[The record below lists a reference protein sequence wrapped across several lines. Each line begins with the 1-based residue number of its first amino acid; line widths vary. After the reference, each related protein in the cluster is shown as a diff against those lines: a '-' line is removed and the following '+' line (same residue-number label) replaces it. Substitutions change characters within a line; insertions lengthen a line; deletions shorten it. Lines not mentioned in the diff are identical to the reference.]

1 MESGYSKRRVK
12 IPIED
17 LVKEWKDG
25 SSTRELGK
33 KYNTSSSSIA
43 DRLREYARKTGQ
55 KLERDTKIIIPMED
69 VIEEL
74 KKGKFYREIAKKYGV
89 SEDLLY
95 QRRKLYE
102 QEVGKTIEEILSS
115 DGNFEVNKK
124 RRYVPVED
132 MVKDWESGMKLL
144 ELAEKYNV
152 SRETVI
158 NRLKEYQYKTG
169 KQIIKTKRRKDIPLN
184 HIITDW
190 KAGMTLEKLEQK
202 YNIGRDTISE
212 RMREFEVES
221 GQKLERDFFERT
233 PKIDLPVEEIVVEW
247 KNGAILEELAQK
259 YGVTRNTIRRRL
271 EDYEESTGE
280 KLVREHS
287 RDRRKIKKELPID
300 EMFEDWKN
308 GTTYEELVKKYGVSR
323 STVILRIREYKM
335 NSGYNTSKKIV
346 RKNNPSKVRQN
357 KPKSDTVKNKQTTK
371 IGMAGIWKEHTN
383 GMSVASLAIKYR
395 MTEQEMKTKLE
406 QYQALLFTK
415 LYVDLNKPIEKI
427 AEEHNLPI
435 EDVQEKIKMVLRKE
449 AKNVPVDWYLR
460 KRIKG
465 GTAEEILKEYILITR
480 QAEKR
485 KSQTSKNDDGAR

>member
-43 DRLREYARKTGQ
+43 ERLREYARKTGQ
-55 KLERDTKIIIPMED
+55 KLVRDTKIVIPMED

-89 SEDLLY
+89 SEDVLY

-132 MVKDWESGMKLL
+132 MVKDWENGMKLL

-169 KQIIKTKRRKDIPLN
+169 KQIIKTKRRKEIPLN
-184 HIITDW
+184 DIIAEW

-202 YNIGRDTISE
+202 YNVGRDTISE
-212 RMREFEVES
+212 RMREFEAET
-221 GQKLERDFFERT
+221 GQKLERDFLART
-233 PKIDLPVEEIVVEW
+233 PKINLPVEEIVVEW

-271 EDYEESTGE
+271 ED
-280 KLVREHS
+280 
-287 RDRRKIKKELPID
+287 
-300 EMFEDWKN
+300 
-308 GTTYEELVKKYGVSR
+308 
-323 STVILRIREYKM
+323 
-335 NSGYNTSKKIV
+335 
-346 RKNNPSKVRQN
+346 
-357 KPKSDTVKNKQTTK
+357 
-371 IGMAGIWKEHTN
+371 
-383 GMSVASLAIKYR
+383 
-395 MTEQEMKTKLE
+395 
-406 QYQALLFTK
+406 
-415 LYVDLNKPIEKI
+415 
-427 AEEHNLPI
+427 
-435 EDVQEKIKMVLRKE
+435 
-449 AKNVPVDWYLR
+449 
-460 KRIKG
+460 
-465 GTAEEILKEYILITR
+465 
-480 QAEKR
+480 
-485 KSQTSKNDDGAR
+485 